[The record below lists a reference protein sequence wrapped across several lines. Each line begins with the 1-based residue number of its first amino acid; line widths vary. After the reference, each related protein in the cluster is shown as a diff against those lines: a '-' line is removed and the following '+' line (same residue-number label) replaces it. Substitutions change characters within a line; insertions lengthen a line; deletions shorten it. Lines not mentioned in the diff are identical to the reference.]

1 MNVATCDRLAYVD
14 ALKSSGI
21 SEEHARA
28 HASALDAAMKDTV
41 ATKSD
46 VAAVS
51 TDVVAIRSEMEQ
63 LEFRLTA
70 KIEAAVA
77 KLRQEMAEIKT
88 DLERRIITLLLAQ
101 TAILV
106 AVIKLI

>member
-1 MNVATCDRLAYVD
+1 MAARGRIDYIYAMNVATFDRLAYVD

-41 ATKSD
+41 ATKADLAAEVSALRSD
-46 VAAVS
+46 M
-51 TDVVAIRSEMEQ
+51 TT
-63 LEFRLTA
+63 EFA
-70 KIEAAVA
+70 KV
-77 KLRQEMAEIKT
+77 RQEMAEIKT

-106 AVIKLI
+106 AVIKLL